1 MGRGRIPEEVID
13 AVLKHHDIADVV
25 GQYVALTKQGQY
37 LKGLCPFHSE
47 KTPSFTV
54 TPERQTYYCFGCH
67 AGGNSI
73 HFLMEIEGFSFVEAV
88 RHMAE
93 QAHIPITWEAEPTPE
108 QSQRQTEIAQM
119 IEVHELAAKWYHYV
133 LLNTEQGKP
142 ALDYLRSR
150 GLQDKWLDT
159 FQIGYAPP
167 MRDKL
172 TQFLIKRQWSVPL
185 LEKAGLI
192 SRHSDQEQGVDK
204 FRDRILFPIHDARG
218 RVIAFAGR
226 ALGDIQPKYLNSP
239 ETLLFNK
246 GRQLFNLHRARPA
259 IRKTNQAVLFEGY
272 MDVIKA
278 WEAGVQH
285 GVAAMGTSVTEE
297 HAQQLRGMAEE
308 VIICYDG
315 DSAGQ
320 AAAYKSIGLLE
331 KAGLRVLVAKLPD
344 RYDPDEFITA
354 YGARKFVQE
363 IVGQPLPAVRFRLLY
378 IRRNFNLQAESDK
391 LRYVETATRLI
402 SELNQPVE
410 REHYIKELSDEFGY
424 DLAAMR
430 QQMNGFR
437 QEHLKK
443 RDSRDNS
450 NYSWNNGIDN
460 GRQETASSSSLMPA
474 YQIAETKLLAAMILN
489 RDIAE
494 QVSVK
499 LGDQFNIEAHAAL
512 AAYLYAYYSQ
522 GNPSNVSR
530 FLASLEDEKLES
542 LASSIT
548 IEETSEGFNQ
558 QVIDDY
564 IREIKKIPQLQLI
577 RNKKDE
583 MMRAERSGDI
593 VHAAHIASEI
603 IALEKQL
610 KNL

>member
-1 MGRGRIPEEVID
+1 MSRGRIPEEVID

-25 GQYVALTKQGQY
+25 GQYVSLTKQGQY

-54 TPERQTYYCFGCH
+54 TPERQTYYCFGCQ

-73 HFLMEIEGFSFVEAV
+73 HFLMEVQGFTFVEAV

-93 QAHIPITWEAEPTPE
+93 QADIPITWEADPTPE
-108 QSQRQTEIAQM
+108 QSEKQRENALM
-119 IEVHELAAKWYHYV
+119 VEVHELAAKWYHHV
-133 LLNTEQGKP
+133 LLNTEQGRP

-150 GLQDKWLDT
+150 GMQDKWLDT

-167 MRDKL
+167 MRDRL
-172 TQFLIKRQWSVPL
+172 TQFLTKREWDGSL
-185 LEKAGLI
+185 LEKAGLV
-192 SRHSDQEQGVDK
+192 SRHPDQKQGVDK
-204 FRDRILFPIHDARG
+204 FRDRILFPIHDAKG
-218 RVIAFAGR
+218 KVIAFAGR
-226 ALGDIQPKYLNSP
+226 ALGDVQPKYLNSP
-239 ETLLFNK
+239 ETPLFNK
-246 GRQLFNLHRARPA
+246 SRQLFNFHRARPM
-259 IRKTNQAVLFEGY
+259 IRKTGQVVLFEGY

-278 WEAGVQH
+278 WEAGVH
-285 GVAAMGTSVTEE
+285 NGVATMGTSVTEE
-297 HAQQLRGMAEE
+297 HALQLKRMAEE

-315 DSAGQ
+315 DAAGQ
-320 AAAYKSIGLLE
+320 AAAYKSISLLE

-344 RYDPDEFITA
+344 RYDPDEFIAA
-354 YGARKFVQE
+354 YGGKKFAQE
-363 IVGQPLPAVRFRLLY
+363 IVGQPLPAVRFRLLH
-378 IRRNFNLQAESDK
+378 IRKNFNLQAENDR
-391 LRYVETATRLI
+391 LRYMESATRLI
-402 SELNQPVE
+402 AELNAPVE
-410 REHYIKELSDEFGY
+410 RDHYTKELSDEFGY
-424 DLAAMR
+424 DLAAIR

-437 QEHLKK
+437 QDHLKK
-443 RDSRDNS
+443 RDVRDNS
-450 NYSWNNGIDN
+450 NHSWNNGIDN
-460 GRQETASSSSLMPA
+460 DRKVKASSPSLKPA
-474 YQIAETKLLAAMILN
+474 YHIAETKLLAAMILD
-489 RDIAE
+489 RDVAE

-522 GNPSNVSR
+522 GNPSSVSR

-542 LASSIT
+542 LASSLT
-548 IEETSEGFNQ
+548 IEETSKGLNQ

-564 IREIKKIPQLQLI
+564 IREIKKIPQLQMI
-577 RNKKDE
+577 KNKREE

-593 VHAAHIASEI
+593 VHAAQIASEI